1 MTINTELEI
10 GHRPWGRYEVL
21 SVKEGYKIKRIIVVP
36 KGKLSLQLHQY
47 RSEHWVVVAGE
58 AAVTN
63 GEETLI
69 LTVNQSTYIPKQTKH
84 RLENTTDHELVI
96 IEVQLGSYLG
106 EDDIIRYED
115 MYDRIGQNN

>member
-1 MTINTELEI
+1 LTINTELEI

-21 SVKEGYKIKRIIVVP
+21 SV
-36 KGKLSLQLHQY
+36 
-47 RSEHWVVVAGE
+47 AGE
-58 AAVTN
+58 ATVTN

-106 EDDIIRYED
+106 EDDIVRIED

>member
-10 GHRPWGRYEVL
+10 SHRPWGRYEVL
-21 SVKEGYKIKRIIVVP
+21 SVKEGYKVKRIIVAP

-69 LTVNQSTYIPKQTKH
+69 LTVNQSTYILIN
-84 RLENTTDHELVI
+84 RLTFPNKPSTDWKTPQI
-96 IEVQLGSYLG
+96 T
-106 EDDIIRYED
+106 
-115 MYDRIGQNN
+115 N